1 MAIKMSDRDE
11 VIQPEVYALVELGR
25 GVGGIRISATDRAT
39 TRQNLHNAWM
49 NAKERSQR
57 LETPKP

>member
-1 MAIKMSDRDE
+1 MGNEMNDRAE
-11 VIQPEVYALVELGR
+11 VIQPAIFALVELGR
-25 GVGGIRISATDRAT
+25 GVGGTKISGTDRAS
-39 TRQNLHNAWM
+39 TRKNICNAWM